1 MHVVT
6 NTMQKRSNTNGPRRT
21 AAAAQQG
28 KQGSQKQTGQK
39 QTYASVAKQSVGSN
53 SKGVA
58 AAYSTR
64 TVSTQPRISTS
75 SSGAQRSTRVVHRE
89 LVNASVA
96 GSTSFAVQ
104 QTIALNPGLAASF
117 PWLSVT
123 AANWEQYKVHR
134 LEAVY
139 VPIAPTNTQGDI
151 MLSPDYDA
159 SDPVPTTEV
168 QAGNNAGTVQDSCWS
183 TIRLRL
189 DPQAMMG
196 LGPRRFVRQS
206 AVAGDVK
213 TFDVGKLF
221 VCSNNQTGTAAIGK
235 LWLEYDIEFFVP
247 QNSPNTDS
255 IPLSTSFQ
263 HLATPMS
270 LTTATAKGIQFDTID
285 DDPLSIGSP
294 TLGAFTPPAGS
305 YRVEAFV
312 TVLDNSN
319 EVLEFV
325 LQLFKNGSV
334 VATQLSLVAACS
346 SGESAPVAIGAVIN
360 CNGTDTF
367 TVKATAT
374 GAAGT
379 LTVSNA
385 QLLVSLA

>member
-1 MHVVT
+1 
-6 NTMQKRSNTNGPRRT
+6 MQKRSNTNGPRRN
-21 AAAAQQG
+21 AAAAQKG
-28 KQGSQKQTGQK
+28 KQVPQNATGQK
-39 QTYASVAKQSVGSN
+39 QSYASAVKQSGGGQQ
-53 SKGVA
+53 KGVA
-58 AAYSTR
+58 AAYSNR
-64 TVSTQPRISTS
+64 TVSTQPRISSS

-96 GSTSFAVQ
+96 GSTSFVVQ
-104 QTIALNPGLAASF
+104 QSIALNPGLAASF
-117 PWLSVT
+117 PWLSVQ
-123 AANWEQYKVHR
+123 AANWEQYRIHR

-168 QAGNNAGTVQDSCWS
+168 QAGNNAGTVQDSCWAN
-183 TIRLRL
+183 IRLRL

-221 VCSNNQTGTAAIGK
+221 VCSNNQTGPAAVGK

-255 IPLSTSFQ
+255 IPLSTSLFS
-263 HLATPMS
+263 LASPVGF
-270 LTTATAKGIQFDTID
+270 TTNTAKALQFDTVD
-285 DDPLSIGSP
+285 FDPLSIGAPIS
-294 TLGAFTPPAGS
+294 GVFTPPAGS
-305 YRVEAFV
+305 YALMATAETF
-312 TVLDNSN
+312 DSSN
-319 EVLEFV
+319 ETMSSIIAIY
-325 LQLFKNGSV
+325 KNG
-334 VATQLSLVAACS
+334 VAVTRFSNQANAAGTS
-346 SGESAPVAIGAVIN
+346 SGEIMNVALNGVIN
-360 CNGTDTF
+360 MNGTDTF
-367 TVKATAT
+367 QVEFTLD

-379 LTVSNA
+379 LTVQKA